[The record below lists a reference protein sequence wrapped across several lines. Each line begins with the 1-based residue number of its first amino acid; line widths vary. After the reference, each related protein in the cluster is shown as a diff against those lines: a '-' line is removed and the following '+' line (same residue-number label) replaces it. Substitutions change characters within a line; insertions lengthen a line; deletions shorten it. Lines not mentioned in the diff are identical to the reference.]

1 MMRMAIT
8 FEQRNTTLFATLWR
22 DPPKD
27 AAPMERAAHDRI
39 WNALTRFCETNKIAL
54 HTTATPNTPQ
64 PKPKLSAQP

>member
-1 MMRMAIT
+1 MMRMEIA

-22 DPPKD
+22 DSPKD

-54 HTTATPNTPQ
+54 HTTATPSNLQ
-64 PKPKLSAQP
+64 PKPELSAQP

>member
-1 MMRMAIT
+1 MMRMEIT

-22 DPPKD
+22 DSPKD

-39 WNALTRFCETNKIAL
+39 WNALVRFCETNKIGL
-54 HTTATPNTPQ
+54 HIPAAPIQPQ

>member
-1 MMRMAIT
+1 MMRIEIA

-27 AAPMERAAHDRI
+27 AAPMECDAHDRI
-39 WNALTRFCETNKIAL
+39 WNDLTRFCETNKIAL
-54 HTTATPNTPQ
+54 YTTATSCTPQ

>member
-1 MMRMAIT
+1 MMRMEIA

-39 WNALTRFCETNKIAL
+39 WNALTRFCETNKN
-54 HTTATPNTPQ
+54 PNQNFPRN
-64 PKPKLSAQP
+64 PNAHSPR

>member
-1 MMRMAIT
+1 MMRIEIA

-22 DPPKD
+22 DPPME

-39 WNALTRFCETNKIAL
+39 WNALTWFCETNKIAL
-54 HTTATPNTPQ
+54 HTTATPSTPQ